1 MGSQWRKIRG
11 DPFLSEN
18 TGKTVIWS
26 FMKPWSFENLT
37 HLKSFLEQGRVFIT
51 HSFTHFI
58 IQPTN
63 QLTNCFHRTYI
74 IFSYYTS
81 ASQNCYCSFSLP
93 LSSQVNENLRY
104 MSGLYLE
111 FHNKNIYH
119 LRKRSI
125 LSKIYVV
132 LEKIFQDN
140 WASIITML
148 DFIQCLC
155 SIMCL
160 CFFFKYLKWEYL
172 LIPIVYGFFFISRIY
187 NNFFLKK
194 KSKTNRPMEQN
205 RETRDR
211 PT

>member
-1 MGSQWRKIRG
+1 MGSQWRKISG

-37 HLKSFLEQGRVFIT
+37 YLKSSLEQGGVFII
-51 HSFTHFI
+51 HSFMHFI

-63 QLTNCFHRTYI
+63 QLINCFHKTYI
-74 IFSYYTS
+74 IFSYSTS

-125 LSKIYVV
+125 LSKICGTGKDI
-132 LEKIFQDN
+132 L
-140 WASIITML
+140 
-148 DFIQCLC
+148 
-155 SIMCL
+155 
-160 CFFFKYLKWEYL
+160 
-172 LIPIVYGFFFISRIY
+172 G
-187 NNFFLKK
+187 
-194 KSKTNRPMEQN
+194 
-205 RETRDR
+205 
-211 PT
+211 